1 MNEFEVLISSY
12 GSHKVAFLRELDK
25 FIDNYKAKNIEY
37 KMVNYLDSTI
47 PGSEPF
53 IKIFIDKVLLM
64 RNDNCCDINSSPVK
78 FIYDFYVLIAMKVY
92 EANNLLA
99 LCYAMKEKLTSE
111 SSSDNGL
118 SWSFKKWTIIS
129 CHPQVIKKFVNLNSH
144 AFLEMRC
151 IWEAFFIPSSIDV
164 IFE

>member
-1 MNEFEVLISSY
+1 MDANLTESVTKIVSEIKYQPLFKFFGEIESSMNEFEVLISSY

-118 SWSFKKWTIIS
+118 S
-129 CHPQVIKKFVNLNSH
+129 
-144 AFLEMRC
+144 
-151 IWEAFFIPSSIDV
+151 
-164 IFE
+164 